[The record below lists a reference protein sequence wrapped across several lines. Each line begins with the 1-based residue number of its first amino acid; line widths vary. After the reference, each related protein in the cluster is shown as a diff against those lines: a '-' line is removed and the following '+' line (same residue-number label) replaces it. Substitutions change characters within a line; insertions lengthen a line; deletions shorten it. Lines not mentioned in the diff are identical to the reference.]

1 MTKQKKRYKED
12 YWLLNEVYP
21 IISFGF
27 SIDDIRDAYLDCYGV
42 VVILVK
48 RIEENDFDLYV
59 DLYKKLVDTGK
70 IKPLQPLYEKQ
81 K

>member
-27 SIDDIRDAYLDCYGV
+27 SIDDIRDAYLDCYGLV
-42 VVILVK
+42 VLSVK

-59 DLYKKLVDTGK
+59 ELYKKLVDTGK

-81 K
+81 R

>member
-1 MTKQKKRYKED
+1 MKKQKKRYKED

-27 SIDDIRDAYLDCYGV
+27 SIDDIRDAYRDYYGLIV
-42 VVILVK
+42 LSIK
-48 RIEENDFDLYV
+48 RVEENDFDLYV

>member
-27 SIDDIRDAYLDCYGV
+27 SIDDIRDAYRDCYGLIV
-42 VVILVK
+42 LSVK

-59 DLYKKLVDTGK
+59 ELYKKLVDTGK
-70 IKPLQPLYEKQ
+70 IKPLQPLYEKHR
-81 K
+81 

>member
-27 SIDDIRDAYLDCYGV
+27 SIDDIRDAYRDCYGLI
-42 VVILVK
+42 ILSVK

-59 DLYKKLVDTGK
+59 DLYKKLVDAGK

-81 K
+81 R

>member
-42 VVILVK
+42 VVISVK

>member
-1 MTKQKKRYKED
+1 MKKQKKRNKED

-27 SIDDIRDAYLDCYGV
+27 SIDDIRDAYRDYYGLIV
-42 VVILVK
+42 LSIK
-48 RIEENDFDLYV
+48 RVDENDFDLYV
-59 DLYKKLVDTGK
+59 DLYHKLVDTGK

-81 K
+81 R